1 MRKAG
6 STEGRHRADGRRSA
20 SHSARVLI
28 VEAHELLAQSL
39 TYALRVEGFE
49 VEMAPGP
56 TVDDVLAAADR
67 FEPTIVLVD
76 PDLGEGSDRGLHLID
91 RLQASGRR
99 ILLLTAATDHLQ
111 VGECVEAGAAGLV
124 STSASLRDLVA
135 AISKLA
141 ETDTLLSAR
150 ERHELLTEL
159 RRRRAREQA
168 QRRAFDSLTPREEE
182 ILFALTEGQSASAI
196 SERSYV
202 SLATVRSQIRSVLM
216 KLGVR
221 SQLAAVVLVHQT
233 GWSLNSK

>member
-1 MRKAG
+1 MSKTE
-6 STEGRHRADGRRSA
+6 STEGGHRGDGRRFA
-20 SHSARVLI
+20 SYGARVLI

-49 VEMAPGP
+49 VEMASGP
-56 TVDDVLAAADR
+56 TVDDVLVAADR
-67 FEPTIVLVD
+67 FKPAIVLVD

-91 RLQASGRR
+91 RLRANGRR
-99 ILLLTAATDHLQ
+99 ILLLTATTDHLQ
-111 VGECVEAGAAGLV
+111 VGECIEAGAAGLV
-124 STSASLRDLVA
+124 STSASLGDLVA

-150 ERHELLTEL
+150 ERHEVLTEL
-159 RRRRAREQA
+159 RRQRALERA
-168 QRRAFDSLTPREEE
+168 WRRAFDSLTPREEE
-182 ILFALTEGQSASAI
+182 ILFALTEGQTASAI
-196 SERSYV
+196 SECSYV